1 MRVKIKRIDPNVP
14 MPEYKTP
21 GSVAFD
27 LHVREAVTIE
37 PGESKLVKTGYVMT
51 VPEGHALLLFPR
63 SSNAKKQISFGNGV
77 GVIDQDYCG
86 PEDELR
92 LALHNH
98 GSEPYTVEAYER
110 LGQGLFVPISV
121 AEFEEVQEMTGPNRG
136 GFGTTG

>member
-1 MRVKIKRIDPNVP
+1 M
-14 MPEYKTP
+14 
-21 GSVAFD
+21 A
-27 LHVREAVTIE
+27 
-37 PGESKLVKTGYVMT
+37 

-63 SSNAKKQISFGNGV
+63 SSNAKKQLSFGNGV

-98 GSEPYTVEAYER
+98 GSEVYTVEAYER
-110 LGQGLFVPISV
+110 LGQGIFVPVSR
-121 AEFEEVQEMTGPNRG
+121 AEFEEVEEMEAPNRG